1 MDDGIP
7 QIQAALRELDAK
19 PRPKREDYF
28 QVYRILFPYWQ
39 RRERDG
45 ASRRTIAKE
54 LGIDHRKVSRYI
66 RRYERHLAWVA
77 KTRPAQQAIRQ
88 PPSSAP
94 QTSTLPLN
102 KSSGKIH
109 VKLPGGVELSVDDP
123 GQAIQILQNFYR
135 QQGTNI
141 PR

>member
-28 QVYRILFPYWQ
+28 KVYRVLFPYWQ

-66 RRYERHLAWVA
+66 RRYERHLAWLA
-77 KTRPAQQAIRQ
+77 KTRPQQQQAARQ
-88 PPSSAP
+88 PPSPAP
-94 QTSTLPLN
+94 QASPPLPRPG
-102 KSSGKIH
+102 GKIH
-109 VKLPGGVELSVDDP
+109 LKLPGGVELSVDDP

-135 QQGTNI
+135 QQGIAT

>member
-1 MDDGIP
+1 MDDGIA
-7 QIQAALRELDAK
+7 QIQAALRDLDAK

-28 QVYRILFPYWQ
+28 KVYQVLFPYWQ

-66 RRYERHLAWVA
+66 RRYETHLARVA
-77 KTRPAQQAIRQ
+77 KTPSTQQAAKQAPI
-88 PPSSAP
+88 SAP
-94 QTSTLPLN
+94 ISAPLPP
-102 KSSGKIH
+102 KSGGKIH
-109 VKLPGGVELSVDDP
+109 LKFPGGVELSVDDP
-123 GQAIQILQNFYR
+123 SQAIQILQNFYR
-135 QQGTNI
+135 QQHPNT